1 MEQKISVN
9 EADSEF
15 ELQLPEGL
23 ALIAYEM
30 DGNTMSILHTEV
42 PEEVEGQGVASQLA
56 KFALDYARKEQLKVK
71 VYCSFV
77 KVFLRR
83 HPEYQDLIVQ

>member
-15 ELQLPEGL
+15 ELRLPEGL

-42 PEEVEGQGVASQLA
+42 PEEVEGHGVASQLA